1 MRLSPLGYLQ
11 QFDGAW
17 LQEPFEQNADLNNA
31 DSVTDPENAAG
42 ANNGNDADLDILAL
56 CSGLLSASLIASLLV
71 AQRGWVLPNRTYPY
85 LPILDSLSIAEPL
98 EPLIYGMLLIAL
110 LGFNFSKH
118 KKLLAGAYV
127 LCAFTSIALDQT
139 RLQPWFYLFSMM
151 LVIVA
156 SPIQLTE
163 KKCQSVLNAL
173 RICILGTYLFAGL
186 QKLNVSFS
194 QVVVPSMMPK
204 FITALPSELC
214 FCIGITAAVTEAALA
229 VLLAFGHTRT
239 TGAYLAIFFHAI
251 TLWSITQ
258 QGWNAVVWP
267 WNVSMMLLVYLLF
280 IRSKQASLI
289 GLFKPDSLQKALA
302 IALFLFMPILNF
314 FGYWPNYLSA
324 ALYSG
329 NVPVLRVIVDPVDEA
344 RLPSA
349 IRQAVDI
356 SNVNKPTLI
365 AERWA
370 LEELGIPTFPE
381 VSSLE
386 VLGKKLIES
395 GKFSNS
401 KIYIETFPRFFRGE
415 NHRRTLF
422 LSATESR

>member
-1 MRLSPLGYLQ
+1 LGYLQ
-11 QFDGAW
+11 QFGGAW
-17 LQEPFEQNADLNNA
+17 LQEPYEQNSDFNSPINA
-31 DSVTDPENAAG
+31 IDAQNATG
-42 ANNGNDADLDILAL
+42 ANNDDNADFDILAL

-71 AQRGWVLPNRTYPY
+71 AQRGWVLQNRTYPH
-85 LPILDSLSIAEPL
+85 LPILDSLSVAEPI
-98 EPLIYGMLLIAL
+98 EPLIYGMMLIAL
-110 LGFNFSKH
+110 LGFNFSKR
-118 KKLLAGAYV
+118 KKMLAGVYV
-127 LCAFTSIALDQT
+127 LCASTSIALDQT

-163 KKCQSVLNAL
+163 RKCQTVLNAL

-186 QKLNVSFS
+186 QKLNVTFS

-204 FITALPSELC
+204 FITALPSEVC
-214 FCIGITAAVTEAALA
+214 FCIGIPAAIFEAALA
-229 VLLAFGHTRT
+229 LLLTFGPTRT

-267 WNVSMMLLVYLLF
+267 WNISMMLLVYLLF
-280 IRSKQASLI
+280 IRSKQVNLI

-302 IALFLFMPILNF
+302 IVLFLFMPILNF

-329 NVPVLRVIVDPVDEA
+329 NVPLLRVIVDPADEA
-344 RLPSA
+344 KLPSA

-356 SNVNKPTLI
+356 SNVNEPTLI

-386 VLGKKLIES
+386 VLGRKLMES
-395 GKFSNS
+395 GRYNNS
-401 KIYIETFPRFFRGE
+401 KIYIETFPRFFKGE
-415 NHRRTLF
+415 NSRRTLF
-422 LSATESR
+422 LSATERR